1 MKFAFV
7 IARVLLG
14 AGFIVFGLNILF
26 PFLPQPPFPE
36 NSLPMQ
42 FMMVAGPTGWMK
54 IVGLFQIIG
63 GALVAFG
70 GTAPL
75 GLLILAPILVNIVIF
90 HVLLMGGEGVA
101 PGLVFSALEAFLLYG
116 YRKHYA
122 SILLATAKP
131 SR

>member
-1 MKFAFV
+1 MKIATV
-7 IARVLLG
+7 IARTLLG

-42 FMMVAGPTGWMK
+42 FMMIAGPTGWMK
-54 IVGLFQIIG
+54 IVGVFQILG

-75 GLLILAPILVNIVIF
+75 GLLILAPILVNILIF
-90 HVLLMGGEGVA
+90 HALLMGGEGLA
-101 PGLVFSALEAFLLYG
+101 PGVVFSALELFLMYA

-122 SILLATAKP
+122 SILMTDAKP
-131 SR
+131 SL